1 MKATQKSL
9 RDWTNQN
16 WRTSSG
22 KPSLETG
29 ERYLPAAAW
38 KSLSPAEKAA
48 TNRAKKKGMRAQESA
63 RKTSVC
69 VRFAHAQIS
78 AATSKSCF
86 ILFSLLSLLPLF
98 SPPSS
103 V

>member
-38 KSLSPAEKAA
+38 KSLFPAEKAA
-48 TNRAKKKGMRAQESA
+48 TNRAKKKGMRAGKQFVAQPKKIAKKTA
-63 RKTSVC
+63 RF
-69 VRFAHAQIS
+69 R
-78 AATSKSCF
+78 
-86 ILFSLLSLLPLF
+86 
-98 SPPSS
+98 
-103 V
+103 

>member
-1 MKATQKSL
+1 MVREESTIPRSRVQAAGRRLQVVKATQKSL

-48 TNRAKKKGMRAQESA
+48 TNRAKKKGMRAGKQFVKQPAKIAKKTA
-63 RKTSVC
+63 RF
-69 VRFAHAQIS
+69 R
-78 AATSKSCF
+78 
-86 ILFSLLSLLPLF
+86 
-98 SPPSS
+98 
-103 V
+103 

>member
-1 MKATQKSL
+1 MVREEGTVPCRRVQTAGRRLQVMKATQKSL
-9 RDWTNQN
+9 RDWTNHN

-48 TNRAKKKGMRAQESA
+48 TNRAKKKGMRAGKQFVKQPAKIAKKTA
-63 RKTSVC
+63 RF
-69 VRFAHAQIS
+69 R
-78 AATSKSCF
+78 
-86 ILFSLLSLLPLF
+86 
-98 SPPSS
+98 
-103 V
+103 

>member
-1 MKATQKSL
+1 MVREEGTVPRRRVQAAGRKVHIMKATQKSL

-48 TNRAKKKGMRAQESA
+48 TNRAKKKGMRAGKQFVAQPKKIAKKTA
-63 RKTSVC
+63 RF
-69 VRFAHAQIS
+69 R
-78 AATSKSCF
+78 
-86 ILFSLLSLLPLF
+86 
-98 SPPSS
+98 
-103 V
+103 